1 MTEKERNLIM
11 GALDSLA
18 CALSDHGH
26 VWTEG
31 EHTIY
36 EMAIECVRVRE

>member
-18 CALSDHGH
+18 CALVDHGH
-26 VWTEG
+26 TWTDG
-31 EHTIY
+31 ERTIY
-36 EMAIECVRVRE
+36 EMAVEYVCANE